1 MKRVFDSPFLNK
13 AALVLIW
20 LLLMGGTFFY
30 ANKNYFLYHENP
42 NLIKADGYYLYNFGS
57 PRHYY
62 WALPVKFTHEDKV
75 YHSQLP
81 LDIRDES
88 SSCTVD
94 LRIYIPADSSGS
106 AFTFRNNIT
115 IPALWRIF
123 IFVPLL
129 LLLTSKRKAYESFT
143 PFSSS
148 SFKKM
153 GGFTYL
159 PFSQKS
165 FYFSFYNVSRKR
177 MNASLPSVVHLYTPA
192 SSRTWV
198 NTIPISF

>member
-30 ANKNYFLYHENP
+30 ANKNYF
-42 NLIKADGYYLYNFGS
+42 
-57 PRHYY
+57 HYY
-62 WALPVKFTHEDKV
+62 WALPVKFTHEGKV

-106 AFTFRNNIT
+106 AFAFRNNIT

-129 LLLTSKRKAYESFT
+129 LLLTSKRKA
-143 PFSSS
+143 
-148 SFKKM
+148 
-153 GGFTYL
+153 
-159 PFSQKS
+159 
-165 FYFSFYNVSRKR
+165 
-177 MNASLPSVVHLYTPA
+177 
-192 SSRTWV
+192 
-198 NTIPISF
+198 

>member
-62 WALPVKFTHEDKV
+62 WALPVKFTHEGKV

-106 AFTFRNNIT
+106 AFAFRNNIT

-123 IFVPLL
+123 ILGPLL
-129 LLLTSKRKAYESFT
+129 LLLTSKRKA
-143 PFSSS
+143 
-148 SFKKM
+148 
-153 GGFTYL
+153 
-159 PFSQKS
+159 
-165 FYFSFYNVSRKR
+165 
-177 MNASLPSVVHLYTPA
+177 
-192 SSRTWV
+192 
-198 NTIPISF
+198 

>member
-62 WALPVKFTHEDKV
+62 WALPVKFSHEGKV
-75 YHSQLP
+75 YHSQFP

-106 AFTFRNNIT
+106 AFAFRNNVT

-129 LLLTSKRKAYESFT
+129 LLLTSKRKA
-143 PFSSS
+143 
-148 SFKKM
+148 
-153 GGFTYL
+153 
-159 PFSQKS
+159 
-165 FYFSFYNVSRKR
+165 
-177 MNASLPSVVHLYTPA
+177 
-192 SSRTWV
+192 
-198 NTIPISF
+198 

>member
-1 MKRVFDSPFLNK
+1 MPPVFNDKQHSDKFFKSSDFNISDLIKNNQGCWKKQRVFDSPFLNK

-106 AFTFRNNIT
+106 AFAFRNNIT

-129 LLLTSKRKAYESFT
+129 LLLTSKRKA
-143 PFSSS
+143 
-148 SFKKM
+148 
-153 GGFTYL
+153 
-159 PFSQKS
+159 
-165 FYFSFYNVSRKR
+165 
-177 MNASLPSVVHLYTPA
+177 
-192 SSRTWV
+192 
-198 NTIPISF
+198 

>member
-129 LLLTSKRKAYESFT
+129 LLLTS
-143 PFSSS
+143 
-148 SFKKM
+148 FKKM

-159 PFSQKS
+159 PFFKES
-165 FYFSFYNVSRKR
+165 FYFNFYNVSRKR